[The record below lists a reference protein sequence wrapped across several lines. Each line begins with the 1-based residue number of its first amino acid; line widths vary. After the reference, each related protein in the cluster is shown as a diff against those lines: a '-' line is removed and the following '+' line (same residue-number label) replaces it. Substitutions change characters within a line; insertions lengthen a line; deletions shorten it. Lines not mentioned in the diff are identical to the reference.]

1 MTERLFRTDLDF
13 VRIQNSR
20 LQIYS
25 HRLKCLIPNSI
36 IPGGSFRNLFS
47 PCVSLFIACRSHD
60 CSLDVGSERRSTHS
74 ESRES
79 AGISARE
86 SLARAQGNSP
96 SMSGSMWASGNR
108 NGGTSGGGGGRS
120 GSRRQSSAAGAGNS
134 NVRFS
139 RDGPPH
145 QIGVAPGPAS
155 VDRKGL
161 SAAAASSS
169 AVNGPGRSKRDRER
183 EKEKI
188 WQSIWGDE
196 EEEGAQAQS
205 TSKPDEHST
214 ADAANAAPVPAD
226 QSSVP
231 KASATPAADT
241 TPRSKAVVSEANQ
254 SKQPKQAKART
265 ASASSTSASR
275 PIDASS
281 AASLL
286 QRMGTTQEQLAQE
299 YESKKTADPA
309 AAATAVPKMGEPA
322 RPEAKASLKNEA
334 KSSKPA
340 EEPKPASQPP
350 ASPARGSA
358 ASRWAPSAGSEASR
372 WAPRQENEAPKS
384 EAGPTAVGKSAP
396 ASHASGVDQVDE
408 LQERVAKIDI
418 QPPPS
423 SLELPPGP
431 AETTQIVERP
441 STPPPRKIEFPPS
454 APFTPS
460 SAIDWADEDEE
471 DEASVDFVKEMAA
484 QWGIEETAA
493 SGSMAQGTP
502 LSGKSPSTP
511 SAAPT
516 RKILDPITEA
526 SSKDPSPPSEP
537 NVRTAPARHT
547 NSRSRGHRGARP
559 PAAQVSGRGQKVE
572 LLGTSTVLAPAPA
585 PPPSKRQRPRPVP
598 AGDAFARL
606 SGGMLRGARG
616 GPASSS
622 QRSPRD
628 AAAADEG
635 GKTRVKGRGSVKAT
649 SNN

>member
-1 MTERLFRTDLDF
+1 M
-13 VRIQNSR
+13 
-20 LQIYS
+20 
-25 HRLKCLIPNSI
+25 
-36 IPGGSFRNLFS
+36 
-47 PCVSLFIACRSHD
+47 
-60 CSLDVGSERRSTHS
+60 
-74 ESRES
+74 
-79 AGISARE
+79 
-86 SLARAQGNSP
+86 
-96 SMSGSMWASGNR
+96 
-108 NGGTSGGGGGRS
+108 
-120 GSRRQSSAAGAGNS
+120 
-134 NVRFS
+134 RFS

-155 VDRKGL
+155 VDRKGP

-196 EEEGAQAQS
+196 EEEVAQAQS
-205 TSKPDEHST
+205 TSKPDKHST
-214 ADAANAAPVPAD
+214 ADASNAAPVTAD

-231 KASATPAADT
+231 KATATPDADT
-241 TPRSKAVVSEANQ
+241 TPQPKVVVPEANQ
-254 SKQPKQAKART
+254 SKQTKQAKARA

-299 YESKKTADPA
+299 YESKKAADPA

-322 RPEAKASLKNEA
+322 RPEAKASPENEA

-358 ASRWAPSAGSEASR
+358 ASRWAPSAGSGASR
-372 WAPRQENEAPKS
+372 WAPRQDEAPKS

-423 SLELPPGP
+423 SLKPPPEP

-441 STPPPRKIEFPPS
+441 STPPPRKTEFPPS

-493 SGSMAQGTP
+493 SESMAQGTP

-511 SAAPT
+511 NVAPT

-547 NSRSRGHRGARP
+547 NSRSRGYRGARP

-572 LLGTSTVLAPAPA
+572 LLGTSTVSAPAPA
-585 PPPSKRQRPRPVP
+585 PPPSNRQRPRPVP

-606 SGGMLRGARG
+606 SGGMLRGGRG
-616 GPASSS
+616 GPASGS
-622 QRSPRD
+622 QRSLRD

-649 SNN
+649 NNN